1 MANYELVALVEG
13 TPQLR
18 APTSSDV
25 ATTVGKLY
33 PDLGIQL
40 GGATSANLLNDY
52 QANTWVPVLS
62 DGTNTNATYTRQLAS
77 YVKVGSLV
85 TYSLRI
91 SISSLGSLTGALQI
105 TGLPFTAAADANYSF
120 SGCPGYVDGLAIT
133 AGNTISCRVAGNEN
147 FLRLGV
153 MSLTTGVDA
162 FTAAMMSADGDISF
176 TGSYFV

>member
-18 APTSSDV
+18 APTAADV

-52 QANTWVPVLS
+52 EEGVWVPVLS
-62 DGTNTNATYTRQLAS
+62 DGTNADATYARQLGG
-77 YVKVGSLV
+77 YIKVGNLV
-85 TYSLRI
+85 TYSLRL
-91 SISSLGSLTGALQI
+91 SISSLGSISGGLRI
-105 TGLPFTAAADANYSF
+105 TGLPFAAAANTDYSF
-120 SGCPGYVDGLAIT
+120 SGCPGYTDGLAIT
-133 AGNTISCRVAGNEN
+133 AGNTISCRVAGGEN